1 MFTLIC
7 SRKILKQLE
16 ESIPESTNERLRENM
31 IETDKVLEELLLSI
45 GPYNAFSSID
55 ELWQANQH

>member
-1 MFTLIC
+1 
-7 SRKILKQLE
+7 LKQLE
-16 ESIPESTNERLRENM
+16 ESIPDSTNERLRENM